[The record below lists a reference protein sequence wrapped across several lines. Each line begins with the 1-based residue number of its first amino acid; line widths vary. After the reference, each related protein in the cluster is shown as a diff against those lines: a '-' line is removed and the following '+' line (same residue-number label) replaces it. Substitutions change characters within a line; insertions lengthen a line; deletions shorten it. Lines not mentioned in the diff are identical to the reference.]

1 MGCGASTQSVSPT
14 PVVPPLTL
22 PAAKESGNGATVD
35 GRNPA
40 PVEVGSLSHYLQGFV
55 HPRCRISSTNSMT
68 NGLVALMKHV
78 ENENEWYLVQK
89 LFRYCQVLCT
99 VYHVI

>member
-1 MGCGASTQSVSPT
+1 MGCGASTQPVYPVSPT

-22 PAAKESGNGATVD
+22 PAAAKESGNGA
-35 GRNPA
+35 
-40 PVEVGSLSHYLQGFV
+40 
-55 HPRCRISSTNSMT
+55 MT
-68 NGLVALMKHV
+68 NGLVALMKNV